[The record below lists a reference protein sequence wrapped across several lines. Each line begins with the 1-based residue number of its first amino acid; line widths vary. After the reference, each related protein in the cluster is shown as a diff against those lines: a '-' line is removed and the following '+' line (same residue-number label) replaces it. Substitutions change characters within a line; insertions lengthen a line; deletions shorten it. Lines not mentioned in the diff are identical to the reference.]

1 MATFTI
7 SDVRIAGIAA
17 CVPRNIVSNE
27 NYTWVS
33 KKERDQ
39 LIKTTGV
46 TTKRMAPRGVTTS
59 DLSIPATEKL
69 ISDLGWNK
77 SDIELLIFISQSRD
91 YLIPGTAHILQ
102 DRMGFPKTMM
112 AFDISLG
119 CSAYVYGLSVAM
131 GLISSGQIKKAL
143 LIMGD
148 TSSFGSYRDKTTYP
162 LFGDAATVTAL
173 EYVPGSSKTYFNLQT
188 DGSGYDAIIIR
199 GGGSRKFPTKE
210 ALEYKRY
217 GKGIYR
223 NDLQPSLDGIRVF
236 NFSLREV
243 PPNMKKTLEYSNLTI
258 NDIDYFVLHQANLLI
273 NDTLRKL
280 MKVEKEKWPYSIH
293 KYGNTSSASI
303 PITIVSELA
312 EIVRKEKIRFLLNGF
327 GVGLSWGSVVVETDS
342 IVCPDVIEY

>member
-1 MATFTI
+1 MAIFTI

-17 CVPRNIVSNE
+17 CVPKNIISNE
-27 NYTWVS
+27 NYLWIS

-46 TTKRMAPRGVTTS
+46 TTKRVAPRGVTTS

-69 ISDLGWNK
+69 IADLGWEK
-77 SDIELLIFISQSRD
+77 EEIDLLIFISQSRD
-91 YLIPGTAHILQ
+91 YLIPGTSHILQ
-102 DRMGFPKTMM
+102 DRMGFPKTIM

-119 CSAYVYGLSVAM
+119 CSAYVYGLSVVM
-131 GLISSGQIKKAL
+131 SMISSGQIKKAL

-173 EYVPGSSKTYFNLQT
+173 EYRPNSAKTFFNLQT

-210 ALEYKRY
+210 ALRYKRY

-223 NDLQPSLDGIRVF
+223 NELQPTLDGIRVF

-243 PPNMKKTLEYSNLTI
+243 PPNMKKTLEYSNNTI
-258 NDIDYFVLHQANLLI
+258 DDIDYFVLHQANLLI

-280 MKVEKEKWPYSIH
+280 MKVDKSKWPYSIH

-303 PITIVSELA
+303 PLTIVSELA
-312 EIVRKEKIRFLLNGF
+312 EKARTGNIKYLLNGF
-327 GVGLSWGSVVVETDS
+327 GVGLSWGSVIVETDC
-342 IVCPDVIEY
+342 IVCPDVIEF

>member
-1 MATFTI
+1 MAIFSV
-7 SDVRIAGIAA
+7 SDVRIAGMAA
-17 CVPRNIVSNE
+17 CVPKAIISNE
-27 NYTWVS
+27 DYKWVS

-46 TTKRMAPRGVTTS
+46 ITKRVAPKGVTTS
-59 DLSIPATEKL
+59 DMSIPATEKL
-69 ISDLGWNK
+69 LADLGWNK
-77 SDIELLIFISQSRD
+77 QDVELLIFISQSRD
-91 YLIPGTAHILQ
+91 YLIPGTSHILQ
-102 DRMGFPKTMM
+102 DRMGFPTTMM

-119 CSAYVYGLSVAM
+119 CSAFVYGLSVIM
-131 GLISSGQIKKAL
+131 GMMSSGQIRKGL

-148 TSSFGSYRDKTTYP
+148 TSSFASYRDKTTYP

-173 EYVPGSSKTYFNLQT
+173 EYNPGSSKTFFNLQT
-188 DGSGYDAIIIR
+188 DGSGYEAIIIR

-210 ALEYKRY
+210 VLTYKRY

-243 PPNMKKTLEYSNLTI
+243 PPNMKKTLEYSNNTI
-258 NDIDYFVLHQANLLI
+258 DDIDFFVLHQANHLI

-280 MKVEKEKWPYSIH
+280 MKVDKSKWPYSIH

-303 PITIVSELA
+303 PLTIVSELA
-312 EIVRKEKIRFLLNGF
+312 EKLRTNKLKLHLCGF
-327 GVGLSWGSVVVETDS
+327 GVGLSWGSVIVDINS
-342 IVCPDVIEY
+342 IICPDVIEY